1 MFIKLHGVKGA
12 RLLFNVDHI
21 RAFQEI
27 TEDSKYA
34 VNKES
39 GAKSLIQVDDKLIP
53 VRESIVEIQNIIK
66 KAELFGG
73 A

>member
-27 TEDSKYA
+27 TEDSKDA

>member
-12 RLLFNVDHI
+12 RLLFNVVHI

>member
-53 VRESIVEIQNIIK
+53 VRESIVISER
-66 KAELFGG
+66 ATEFC
-73 A
+73 

>member
-27 TEDSKYA
+27 TEDSKSA